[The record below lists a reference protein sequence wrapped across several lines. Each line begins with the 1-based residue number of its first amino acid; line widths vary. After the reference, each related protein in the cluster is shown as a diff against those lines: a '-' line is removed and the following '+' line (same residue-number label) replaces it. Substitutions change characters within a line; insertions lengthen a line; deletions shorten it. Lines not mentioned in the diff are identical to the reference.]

1 MKKKERR
8 PKEMGSQWL
17 NAMCEVLKG
26 GVLAGVVT
34 ILVLLICAVL
44 VSVGLVPVE
53 AMYGTVLAACALGA
67 FAGGIYA
74 VRHVEGRSLLAGLGV
89 GVVLFL
95 LLLTAG
101 FIVYQGASVASGGGG
116 ILCACLCGG
125 AIPGLLG
132 RIPDFYKELAFT
144 RQDTMKLYEV

>member
-101 FIVYQGASVASGGGG
+101 FIVYQGASVANGGAG

-125 AIPGLLG
+125 ANSRLLG
-132 RIPDFYKELAFT
+132 RKAQKK
-144 RQDTMKLYEV
+144 RRR

>member
-26 GVLAGVVT
+26 GGLAGGVT

-53 AMYGTVLAACALGA
+53 AMYGAVLAACALGA

-89 GVVLFL
+89 GAVLFL

-101 FIVYQGASVASGGGG
+101 FIVYQGASVANGGAG

-132 RIPDFYKELAFT
+132 RKPKKK
-144 RQDTMKLYEV
+144 RRR

>member
-8 PKEMGSQWL
+8 PEETGSQWL

-26 GVLAGVVT
+26 GVLAGVVS
-34 ILVLLICAVL
+34 ILALLACAVL
-44 VSVGLVPVE
+44 VSMGVLPVS
-53 AMYGTVLAACALGA
+53 AMYGAVLAVCVLGA
-67 FAGGIYA
+67 MVGGTWA
-74 VRHVEGRSLLAGLGV
+74 VRRVRTRSLLVGPGV
-89 GVVLFL
+89 GAVLFL

-101 FIVYQGASVASGGGG
+101 LIVYQETSVANGGTG

-132 RIPDFYKELAFT
+132 RKPGKK
-144 RQDTMKLYEV
+144 RRR

>member
-8 PKEMGSQWL
+8 PKAMGSQWL

-26 GVLAGVVT
+26 GVLAGAVT

-53 AMYGTVLAACALGA
+53 AMYGAVLAACALGA

-89 GVVLFL
+89 GAVLFL

-101 FIVYQGASVASGGGG
+101 FIVYQGASVANGGAG

-132 RIPDFYKELAFT
+132 RKPKKK
-144 RQDTMKLYEV
+144 RRR

>member
-44 VSVGLVPVE
+44 VSVGLVPVK
-53 AMYGTVLAACALGA
+53 AMYGAVLAACALGA

-101 FIVYQGASVASGGGG
+101 FIVYQGASVANGGAG

-132 RIPDFYKELAFT
+132 RKPKKK
-144 RQDTMKLYEV
+144 RRR

>member
-8 PKEMGSQWL
+8 TEEMGSQWL

-53 AMYGTVLAACALGA
+53 AMYGAVLAACALGA

-74 VRHVEGRSLLAGLGV
+74 VRYVEGRSLLAGLGV
-89 GVVLFL
+89 GAVLFL

-101 FIVYQGASVASGGGG
+101 FIVYQGASVANGGAG

-132 RIPDFYKELAFT
+132 RNPKKK
-144 RQDTMKLYEV
+144 RRR